1 MMDKEP
7 FQAPPMDN
15 LGKAMHD
22 FIKELFPICR
32 SITGE
37 GVRETLRLIQK
48 HIPLEMHE
56 VPSGTKVFDWTVPL
70 EWNVADAYIADEAG
84 ARVIDFKANNLH
96 LMSYSAPL
104 KKKMRLA
111 DLKPHLFSLPDR
123 PDWIPYRTSY
133 YQENWGFCV
142 RHKELEQFP
151 DGEYDVVIESS
162 LRPGSLTYGE
172 SYLPGESS
180 DEILVSCHVCHPS
193 LCNDNLSGIAV
204 AVMLAQAV
212 AARSRRYSYRFL
224 FIPGTIGSITWL
236 ARNEHNTS
244 RIKHGLVLTGLGD
257 AGKMTY
263 KKSRRGQ
270 TEIDQAM
277 VHVLKH
283 AGEPYTVQDFSPYG
297 YDERQFCSPGFNLAV
312 GCVMRTPHGQYPEY
326 HSSADNLEF
335 VRAESLAQ
343 SHARCLAALE
353 ILEQNRVY
361 LNQNPKCEP
370 QLGRRGLYRAVA
382 GQQEKQ
388 SKELAMLWVLNGSD
402 GTQSLLDIADRAS
415 MPFREI
421 HAAAINLVNA
431 GLLDESLTA
440 NATNWSQKVDRAT
453 LRQGCDPP
461 DNESKGVER

>member
-1 MMDKEP
+1 MKDKEP
-7 FQAPPMDN
+7 LQAPSTDS
-15 LGKAMHD
+15 LGKAMHE

-37 GVRETLRLIQK
+37 GVRETLRQIEK
-48 HIPLEMHE
+48 RIPLKMHE

-70 EWNVADAYIADEAG
+70 EWNVTDAYIANEAG
-84 ARVIDFKANNLH
+84 VRVIDFKAHNLH
-96 LMSYSAPL
+96 LMSYSTPL

-111 DLKPHLFSLPDR
+111 DLRPHLFSLPDR

-142 RHKELEQFP
+142 RHKDLEQFP
-151 DGEYDVVIESS
+151 DGDYDVVIESS

-172 SYLPGESS
+172 TFLPGESS

-204 AVMLAQAV
+204 AVMLAQAM
-212 AARSRRYSYRFL
+212 AARARRYSYRFL

-263 KKSRRGQ
+263 KKSRQGQ
-270 TEIDQAM
+270 AEIDRAM

-283 AGEPYTVQDFSPYG
+283 AGEPYTIQDFFPYG

-326 HSSADNLEF
+326 HSSADNLGF
-335 VRAESLAQ
+335 VRQESLAE
-343 SHARCLAALE
+343 SYDRCLATFELLE
-353 ILEQNRVY
+353 RNRVY

-388 SKELAMLWVLNGSD
+388 SKELALLWALNASD
-402 GTQSLLDIADRAS
+402 GTQTLLDIAEHADL
-415 MPFREI
+415 PFHCIE
-421 HAAAINLVNA
+421 AAAKALMQVE
-431 GLLDESLTA
+431 LLKECRLQDTRES
-440 NATNWSQKVDRAT
+440 DH
-453 LRQGCDPP
+453 
-461 DNESKGVER
+461 E